1 MKKILLLSL
10 LIPLF
15 SCNSNSPYNVSDN
28 EVDDCIEC
36 GDENIKYIKLQKQIQ
51 TSYSL
56 LKALNSGAISEEEYN
71 RLKTELFNI

>member
-15 SCNSNSPYNVSDN
+15 SCNSNSAFYVSDN
-28 EVDDCIEC
+28 DVDDCIEC

-56 LKALNSGAISEEEYN
+56 LKALNSGVISEEEYN
-71 RLKTELFNI
+71 RL

>member
-28 EVDDCIEC
+28 EVDDCIGC

-56 LKALNSGAISEEEYN
+56 LKAFNAGAISEEEYN